1 MNDYITNLDRS
12 VIITCCTTAWRL
24 VLRPTQVF
32 LSDAARRFTI
42 CYHILLLII
51 GSCGQFNISQII
63 LQTAD
68 SWPRQAPTLRR
79 LIYLLRVLFIVWSQ
93 NIII

>member
-1 MNDYITNLDRS
+1 MNDYIMNLDQS

-32 LSDAARRFTI
+32 LSNAARRFTI

-51 GSCGQFNISQII
+51 GSCGQFNIPQII

-68 SWPRQAPTLRR
+68 SWTRQVPTVDV
-79 LIYLLRVLFIVWSQ
+79 LIYLLRLLFIVFSQ
-93 NIII
+93 NRTV